1 LRKAF
6 CLFDDEGSDKITF
19 KNLKRVAKE
28 LGENMTDDEIH
39 DMLDEAEGD
48 GDGEISKKE
57 FKRIMKKA
65 NLISF
70 SSSSDSD

>member
-1 LRKAF
+1 
-6 CLFDDEGSDKITF
+6 
-19 KNLKRVAKE
+19 
-28 LGENMTDDEIH
+28 
-39 DMLDEAEGD
+39 MLDEAEGD